1 MTETT
6 LNLLWVGLGVA
17 ALGTALCRE
26 FRRRPGSSA
35 AARLRRLLCVLV
47 GVIFLFPCISLSD
60 DLLALANGGDNDHLV
75 RLFLD
80 LQNFEVPAHS
90 PLPAV
95 ELCSSAVVVAP
106 CRETAEPCLFSPS
119 GRSPPEVPAF
129 S

>member
-6 LNLLWVGLGVA
+6 LNLLWVGLGLA
-17 ALGTALCRE
+17 ALGTALCWE
-26 FRRRPGSSA
+26 FRRRTSSA
-35 AARLRRLLCVLV
+35 PLRLRRLLCVLV
-47 GVIFLFPCISLSD
+47 GVIFLFPCISFSD
-60 DLLALANGGDNDHLV
+60 DLLSLGNGADNDHLV

-106 CRETAEPCLFSPS
+106 CHDTAEPNLLAPS
-119 GRSPPEVPAF
+119 GRSPPEVAA
-129 S
+129 SS